1 MRATPPAVSLP
12 SFAFAFLLLPFPL
25 PGGDASGEPACE
37 GLGLPARGE
46 RAQER
51 GVGAPALWVSGA
63 RAPAAANL
71 LGGRDQR
78 AHPLGEFEYARLFAA
93 RHVDDLAAAA
103 LAPARE
109 RRGQFEQ
116 GGGGVLDVQVV
127 ARLLARAFE
136 PDLGSV
142 RRELPVQ
149 LPDEQAALRL
159 AEDGEEAAD
168 DDAQTET
175 LGVLAREQL
184 ARGLVEA
191 VGRDGARRGVLARGR
206 VRAVAVDGGA
216 RREDDERS
224 RAGAVHGVE
233 HVCPG
238 ED

>member
-1 MRATPPAVSLP
+1 
-12 SFAFAFLLLPFPL
+12 
-25 PGGDASGEPACE
+25 
-37 GLGLPARGE
+37 GLPARGE

-116 GGGGVLDVQVV
+116 GGGGVL
-127 ARLLARAFE
+127 
-136 PDLGSV
+136 
-142 RRELPVQ
+142 
-149 LPDEQAALRL
+149 
-159 AEDGEEAAD
+159 
-168 DDAQTET
+168 
-175 LGVLAREQL
+175 
-184 ARGLVEA
+184 
-191 VGRDGARRGVLARGR
+191 ARGR

-216 RREDDERS
+216 RREDDERA
-224 RAGAVHGVE
+224 RAGAAHGVK
-233 HVCPG
+233 HVGPG